1 MYFAWYAF
9 CVFSWKVLPGD
20 WIEGVTLRSG
30 GKIKY
35 KINGASRKTLL
46 MGNSNILS

>member
-1 MYFAWYAF
+1 MYFAWYTF
-9 CVFSWKVLPGD
+9 CVVSWKVLPGD
-20 WIEGVTLRSG
+20 WIEGVTLRTG

-46 MGNSNILS
+46 IVNSDIWS